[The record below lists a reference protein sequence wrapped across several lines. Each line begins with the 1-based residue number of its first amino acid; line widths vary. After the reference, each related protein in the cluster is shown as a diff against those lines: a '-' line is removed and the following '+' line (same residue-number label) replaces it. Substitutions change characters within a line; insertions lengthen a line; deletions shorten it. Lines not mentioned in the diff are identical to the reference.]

1 MSAAALAAGALP
13 AAAQAHVSVH
23 PNVLPAGSFPT
34 LTVRV
39 PNEEANQDTVKVAVK
54 MPPGVLSVSPIPP
67 PGWRVTLRTQKLAK
81 PIKTDD
87 GTVTEQV
94 SEVDMTGGR
103 IKPGES
109 QQFPLAMSV
118 PGKAGDVLT
127 FKAVQTYSG
136 GKVVRWIGPPSAD
149 APAPTAD
156 VVKAD
161 APILDVSGDA
171 GPPATLP
178 ASETGG
184 GTTTTAAQP
193 APASTGSGS
202 NGASKGL
209 AITGVVLGAVALL
222 LAGAALITSRRRAL
236 ERV

>member
-1 MSAAALAAGALP
+1 MMAAALAAGTLP

-34 LTVRV
+34 VSVRV
-39 PNEEANQDTVKVAVK
+39 PNEETNQDTVKVAVQ
-54 MPPGVLSVSPIPP
+54 MPPGVLMVSPVPP
-67 PGWRVTLRTQKLAK
+67 PGWKVTLKTRKLAK

-87 GTVTEQV
+87 GTVTEEV

-103 IKPGES
+103 IKPGQSEL
-109 QQFPLAMSV
+109 FPLVLSV

-136 GKVVRWIGPPSAD
+136 GKVVRWIGPAD
-149 APAPTAD
+149 ADTPAPTAD

-171 GPPATLP
+171 GPPPTLP
-178 ASETGG
+178 ASETGA
-184 GTTTTAAQP
+184 GTSTQAR
-193 APASTGSGS
+193 PASTSSSPDS
-202 NGASKGL
+202 NDASKGL
-209 AITGVVLGAVALL
+209 AITGVVLGGLGLL
-222 LAGAALITSRRRAL
+222 LGAAALVTSRRRAL
-236 ERV
+236 GRV

>member
-1 MSAAALAAGALP
+1 MLAAALAAGALP
-13 AAAQAHVSVH
+13 VAAAQAHVSVH

-39 PNEEANQDTVKVAVK
+39 PNEETNQDTVKVAVQ

-67 PGWRVTLRTQKLAK
+67 PGWKVTLKTQKLPK

-109 QQFPLAMSV
+109 QQFPLAMSI

-149 APAPTAD
+149 TPAPTAD

-178 ASETGG
+178 ASETGA
-184 GTTTTAAQP
+184 GTTTQAQP
-193 APASTGSGS
+193 ASSSTGSDS

-209 AITGVVLGAVALL
+209 AIAGVVLGALALL
-222 LAGAALITSRRRAL
+222 LAAAALVTSRRRVP